1 MGPMQTADLLTVI
14 VAVVALG
21 LAVTCAVLAV
31 RLATALAALQAA
43 TAAFED
49 EAVPAV
55 QELRAAV
62 QRATGEVDRV
72 EDLLDV
78 ATSIGTRV
86 DGATDATYRALTSP
100 VIKGVAL
107 ASGTRRAAR
116 RLRRAD

>member
-1 MGPMQTADLLTVI
+1 MRTADLLTVL

-31 RLATALAALQAA
+31 RLLLATRALRAAAA
-43 TAAFED
+43 TFED
-49 EAVPAV
+49 EARPAIA
-55 QELRAAV
+55 ELRAAV
-62 QRATGEVDRV
+62 RQAGREVDRLDDLV
-72 EDLLDV
+72 EV
-78 ATSIGTRV
+78 ATAIGTKV

-116 RLRRAD
+116 RLRRAE

>member
-1 MGPMQTADLLTVI
+1 MRTADLLTVL

-31 RLATALAALQAA
+31 RLLLAVRALRAA
-43 TAAFED
+43 TDAIEH

-55 QELRAAV
+55 VELRAAV
-62 QRATGEVDRV
+62 RQAGREVDRLDDLV
-72 EDLLDV
+72 EV
-78 ATSIGTRV
+78 ATAIGTKV
-86 DGATDATYRALTSP
+86 DTATDATYRALTSP
-100 VIKGVAL
+100 VIKGVAI

>member
-1 MGPMQTADLLTVI
+1 MSAMRTADLLTVI

-31 RLATALAALQAA
+31 RLSAAAAALRDAA
-43 TAAFED
+43 DAFEE

-62 QRATGEVDRV
+62 ARATGEVDRV

-78 ATSIGTRV
+78 ATAIGTRV

-100 VIKGVAL
+100 VIKGVAF

-116 RLRRAD
+116 RLRKAE

>member
-1 MGPMQTADLLTVI
+1 MRTADLLTVI

-31 RLATALAALQAA
+31 RLSTAASALRDAA
-43 TAAFED
+43 TAFED

-62 QRATGEVDRV
+62 ARATDQVDRV

-78 ATSIGTRV
+78 ATAIGTRV

-100 VIKGVAL
+100 VIKGVAI
-107 ASGTRRAAR
+107 ATGTHKAAR
-116 RLRRAD
+116 RLRKAE

>member
-1 MGPMQTADLLTVI
+1 MRTADLLTVI

-31 RLATALAALQAA
+31 RLSAAAGALRDAA
-43 TAAFED
+43 AAFEA
-49 EAVPAV
+49 EAVPAA

-62 QRATGEVDRV
+62 ARATGEVDRV

-78 ATSIGTRV
+78 ATYIGTRV

-100 VIKGVAL
+100 VIKGVAI
-107 ASGTRRAAR
+107 ATGTRKAAR
-116 RLRRAD
+116 RLRRAE